1 MRFVTRM
8 FVLVLVLACT
18 VRGAD
23 PLPSWNEGA
32 AKKAIADF
40 VKAATDQTGPKFVP
54 PEERIAAFDNDGTLW
69 VEQPLYPQITFAI
82 ERVAEMAPQHPEWKE
97 QEPFKAV
104 LVHDREAIAG
114 FNIQDFEKIIAATHS
129 RITVTA
135 FHDEVKDWLAA
146 ARHPRFQRPYT
157 ELVYRPMLEVLQYL
171 RANGF
176 KTYIVTGGGQDF
188 VRVFAD
194 RIYGIPP
201 EQVVGSAGRV
211 KFEYAKDGKPE
222 LVKLPEVMLIDDKA
236 GKPEGINLMIGRRP
250 HAAFGNSAGDQ
261 QMLEYT
267 QAGDKARLMVLVHHD
282 DADRE
287 YAYGPDSKVGRFP
300 KELMVQAKD
309 RGWIVISMKKDW
321 KVIFPWEKTPTG
333 DVPR

>member
-1 MRFVTRM
+1 M
-8 FVLVLVLACT
+8 FVLVLVLVCT

-23 PLPSWNEGA
+23 PLPSWNEGV
-32 AKKAIADF
+32 AKKAVVGF
-40 VKAATDQTGPKFVP
+40 VHAATDQASSKFVP
-54 PEERIAAFDNDGTLW
+54 PEERIATFDNDGTLW

-82 ERVAEMAPQHPEWKE
+82 ERVTEMATQHPEWKE

-104 LVHDREAIAG
+104 LAHDREAIAG
-114 FNIQDFEKIIAATHS
+114 FNIQDFEKIIAATHGKV
-129 RITVTA
+129 TVA
-135 FHDEVKDWLAA
+135 SFQDEVKDWLATA
-146 ARHPRFQRPYT
+146 KHPRFQRPYT
-157 ELVYRPMLEVLQYL
+157 ELVYQPMLELLQYL

-201 EQVVGSAGRV
+201 EQVVGSAGKV
-211 KFEYAKDGKPE
+211 KFEYAKDGKPV
-222 LVKLPEVMLIDDKA
+222 LVKLPEVVLINDKA
-236 GKPEGINLMIGRRP
+236 GKPEGINLIIGRRP
-250 HAAFGNSAGDQ
+250 LAAFGNSAGDQ

-267 QAGDKARLMVLVHHD
+267 QAGDGVRLMMLVHHD

-300 KELMVQAKD
+300 EELMAETRD

-321 KVIFPWEKTPTG
+321 KVIFPSEKPKSG
-333 DVPR
+333 DLPHQ